1 MIIRSSTLLSAAS
14 LLIALTVVPAEAQS
28 PSGENPVL
36 GTWKLKSFVR
46 EVIATGEKINQFG
59 EHPTGYLSYSADGR
73 MYAIATSDSRV
84 KPRDANPADE
94 ERVKLHQTMFAY
106 AGTYTLEGEK
116 VIHHL
121 DISWNEG
128 SHPPGTDMVRF
139 YKLDGNVLTITTA
152 PNKSMVD
159 GREGRGVLVWEKV
172 KAPTAAK
179 FATKEEATAMVKKAV
194 ALIKEQGPDK
204 AYAEFSNKGNR
215 FHDRDLYV
223 TVLDLDGTLL
233 AHGQRDDLI
242 GKSLIE
248 LKDPDGKL
256 FMKERVELARQ
267 QPSFWQN
274 YKFMNPATKKVEP
287 KEMYCERL
295 NETAVCGGVYSF

>member
-1 MIIRSSTLLSAAS
+1 
-14 LLIALTVVPAEAQS
+14 
-28 PSGENPVL
+28 
-36 GTWKLKSFVR
+36 
-46 EVIATGEKINQFG
+46 
-59 EHPTGYLSYSADGR
+59 

-94 ERVKLHQTMFAY
+94 ERAKLHQTMFAY

-116 VIHHL
+116 VVHHL
-121 DISWNEG
+121 DISWNQ
-128 SHPPGTDMVRF
+128 HWTGTDLVHF
-139 YKLDGNVLTITTA
+139 YKLDGNILTITTA

-159 GREGRGVLVWEKV
+159 GQEGRGVLVWEKV
-172 KAPTAAK
+172 KAPTAAE

-204 AYAEFSNKGNR
+204 AFAEFSNKGGR

-223 TVLDLDGTLL
+223 TVLDLEGKVL
-233 AHGQRDDLI
+233 AHGQREDLI
-242 GKSLIE
+242 GKGLIE

-256 FMKERVELARQ
+256 FVKERVELARQ

-274 YKFMNPATKKVEP
+274 YKFMNTATKKVEP
-287 KEMYCERL
+287 KEMYCRKPH
-295 NETAVCGGVYSF
+295 ETAVCGGVYSFRSKCANGFPNL